1 MVNDFDLSLFPLTIH
16 HPPFTIRCMRYLLI
30 ALLFVSFASI
40 AQDEPAGV
48 RFFEG
53 TFRQAMAKAKKENK
67 GIMFDAYTTW
77 CGPCKVLKTNVFP
90 NKELGAYINE
100 HYVSIG
106 VDMEAGEGP
115 ALANMYPLEGYPT
128 IFFLDA
134 AGKVKKKV
142 LGLPQGGA
150 KELLSIAKSIK

>member
-1 MVNDFDLSLFPLTIH
+1 MKAFIFS
-16 HPPFTIRCMRYLLI
+16 
-30 ALLFVSFASI
+30 LLFLSFASL
-40 AQDEPAGV
+40 AQDEPSGV

-53 TFRQAMAKAKKENK
+53 SFKQAMAKAKKENK

-115 ALANMYPLEGYPT
+115 SLANMYPLEGYPT

>member
-1 MVNDFDLSLFPLTIH
+1 MVNDFDLSLFPFTIH
-16 HPPFTIRCMRYLLI
+16 HPPFTIRYMRYLLI

-77 CGPCKVLKTNVFP
+77 CGPCKVLKSKVFP
-90 NKELGAYINE
+90 NPELGAYINE
-100 HYVSIG
+100 HFVSIG

-128 IFFLDA
+128 VFFLDA
-134 AGKVKKKV
+134 SGKVKKKV

-150 KELLSIAKSIK
+150 KELLAIAKSIK

>member
-1 MVNDFDLSLFPLTIH
+1 MVNDFDLSLFPFTIH

-77 CGPCKVLKTNVFP
+77 CGPCKVLKSKVFP
-90 NKELGAYINE
+90 NPELGAYINE
-100 HYVSIG
+100 HFVSIG

-128 IFFLDA
+128 VFFLDA
-134 AGKVKKKV
+134 SGKVKKKV

-150 KELLSIAKSIK
+150 KELLAIAKSIK

>member
-1 MVNDFDLSLFPLTIH
+1 MKQLTTEQLTEKLNNNEKVLVDF
-16 HPPFTIRCMRYLLI
+16 
-30 ALLFVSFASI
+30 FA
-40 AQDEPAGV
+40 
-48 RFFEG
+48 
-53 TFRQAMAKAKKENK
+53 
-67 GIMFDAYTTW
+67 TW

-150 KELLSIAKSIK
+150 KELLAIAKSIK

>member
-1 MVNDFDLSLFPLTIH
+1 MVNDFDLSLFPFTIH

-30 ALLFVSFASI
+30 ALLFVSFAST

-53 TFRQAMAKAKKENK
+53 SFRQAMAKAKKENK

-77 CGPCKVLKTNVFP
+77 CGPCKVLKSKVFP
-90 NKELGAYINE
+90 NPELGAYINE
-100 HYVSIG
+100 HFVSIG

-128 IFFLDA
+128 VFFLDA
-134 AGKVKKKV
+134 SGKVKKKV

-150 KELLSIAKSIK
+150 KELLAIAKSIK